1 MQYTPRL
8 YRPMY
13 FLVVDGR
20 ACQIFN
26 RNKHGQNGLPWWST
40 VGLPIADKAE
50 YFRSSRKL

>member
-1 MQYTPRL
+1 
-8 YRPMY
+8 MY

-40 VGLPIADKAE
+40 VELPIADKAE